1 MDYSVS
7 LLAQFLSG
15 SRLGLISLVTRL
27 AKALYG
33 QVGDQGGQIRD
44 QVGQGQGQELDNYA
58 KILGISDQSGR
69 LQSKHASGGPLLQ
82 KVQKLLINQAVV
94 NVQYRHIYPISCS
107 SWKNVPDHSSTVS
120 TARDSKP
127 KPCSIVS

>member
-44 QVGQGQGQELDNYA
+44 QVGQGQGQELDNNFTNY
-58 KILGISDQSGR
+58 L
-69 LQSKHASGGPLLQ
+69 
-82 KVQKLLINQAVV
+82 
-94 NVQYRHIYPISCS
+94 
-107 SWKNVPDHSSTVS
+107 
-120 TARDSKP
+120 
-127 KPCSIVS
+127 CSIFRVSLEI

>member
-44 QVGQGQGQELDNYA
+44 RVGQGQGQELDNTDI
-58 KILGISDQSGR
+58 KMR
-69 LQSKHASGGPLLQ
+69 M
-82 KVQKLLINQAVV
+82 IN
-94 NVQYRHIYPISCS
+94 I
-107 SWKNVPDHSSTVS
+107 
-120 TARDSKP
+120 
-127 KPCSIVS
+127 

>member
-44 QVGQGQGQELDNYA
+44 QVGQGQGQELDNKITIIDYA
-58 KILGISDQSGR
+58 KTADISAEYQDIMLQPLCSTL
-69 LQSKHASGGPLLQ
+69 LQSTL
-82 KVQKLLINQAVV
+82 
-94 NVQYRHIYPISCS
+94 
-107 SWKNVPDHSSTVS
+107 T
-120 TARDSKP
+120 
-127 KPCSIVS
+127 